1 MKPQRCR
8 SQRATGVVT
17 KGGKVARLHL
27 AQRKEA
33 LSGGQTSSLSPL
45 SDDWRFGRFLFS
57 FSSFSKFFFSELFIW
72 ETMWWDPPAQSRRP
86 VFAEVRDE
94 SP

>member
-1 MKPQRCR
+1 MAARRRPFLPFQM
-8 SQRATGVVT
+8 TGDLDV
-17 KGGKVARLHL
+17 
-27 AQRKEA
+27 
-33 LSGGQTSSLSPL
+33 SCSLFPH
-45 SDDWRFGRFLFS
+45 FQV
-57 FSSFSKFFFSELFIW
+57 FFSELFIW